1 MSGIYIRGVS
11 IPRDRAIIIAI
22 DAGDVWLR
30 TAGNPHWKHSDAF
43 AVELILTGQ
52 ILRVLKTERECV
64 SRDCDRNCGAC
75 DLSLDRAEI
84 LSAYDALIDLLEA
97 PGDKEAEG

>member
-1 MSGIYIRGVS
+1 MSGLYIRGVAV
-11 IPRDRAIIIAI
+11 PRDRAIIIAI
-22 DAGDVWLR
+22 DAGDVWIR
-30 TAGNPHWKHSDAF
+30 TAGCPHWAHHDAF
-43 AVELILTGQ
+43 SIELVHTEQ

-84 LSAYDALIDLLEA
+84 LSSYDALIGMLAANEEDE
-97 PGDKEAEG
+97 E

>member
-1 MSGIYIRGVS
+1 MSGVYIRGLP
-11 IPRDRAIIIAI
+11 IPRNRAIIIAI
-22 DAGDVWLR
+22 DAGDVWFR
-30 TAGNPHWKHSDAF
+30 TVANPHWEHHEPF
-43 AVELILTGQ
+43 AVELRHAGQ

-84 LSAYDALIDLLEA
+84 LSAYDTLIALLEG
-97 PGDKEAEG
+97 PGDKEVEG